1 MKGEPNMK
9 ALMCVPNISEGTD
22 LAVVEKV
29 VDTVRSAPGV
39 MLLDYSS
46 NADHNR
52 SVITYIG
59 QPETVISATK
69 KLTETGLEL
78 IDMTRHKGSH
88 PRQGAV
94 DVVPFIPIRGM
105 TEEEAVSL
113 ARKFGKFV
121 GDELGVPVY
130 FYEDAAT
137 RPQRQSLAK
146 VRKGQYEALAAKL
159 QQSEWAP
166 DEGPCQFVARS
177 GSVQVAS
184 RFPLVAFNINLATT
198 DLDLAQKIAKR
209 VRFINGGFRYVR
221 AIGLSLEEEGMVQ
234 VSMNLTHYEKTPI
247 PLVAEAV
254 KREAERYGVRVA
266 GTELVG
272 PVPLGAM
279 GQVFRYYLQAHD
291 FSMDQIIENSLIGWT
306 GE

>member
-1 MKGEPNMK
+1 MK

-22 LAVVEKV
+22 LAVVEEV
-29 VDTVRSAPGV
+29 VDAIRSAPGV

-59 QPETVISATK
+59 RPEPVVAATRQ
-69 KLTETGLEL
+69 LAETALRL
-78 IDMTRHKGSH
+78 IDMRRQKGSH

-94 DVVPFIPIRGM
+94 DVVPFIPIRGI

-113 ARKFGKFV
+113 ARDFGRYV
-121 GDELGVPVY
+121 GESLGVPVY

-137 RPQRQSLAK
+137 RPERQSLAK
-146 VRKGQYEALAAKL
+146 VRKGQYEALEEKL
-159 QQSEWAP
+159 KAPEWAP
-166 DEGPCQFVARS
+166 DEGPARFIPES
-177 GSVQVAS
+177 GSMQVSS

-198 DLDLAQKIAKR
+198 RVDIADSIAKS
-209 VRFINGGFRYVR
+209 VRHINGGFRYVR
-221 AIGLSLEEEGMVQ
+221 AIGLSLKEDGLVQ

-247 PLVAEAV
+247 PMVFETV
-254 KREAERYGVRVA
+254 KREAARYGVSVA

-279 GQVFRYYLQAHD
+279 GQVMTYYLQAHD

>member
-1 MKGEPNMK
+1 MK

-22 LAVVEKV
+22 LSVVEKV
-29 VDTVRSAPGV
+29 VDVVRSTPGV
-39 MLLDYSS
+39 MLLDHSS
-46 NADHNR
+46 NSDHNR

-59 QPETVISATK
+59 RPEPVVAATK
-69 KLTETGLEL
+69 KLAEIALEL
-78 IDMTRHKGSH
+78 IDMTCHKGSH

-94 DVVPFIPIRGM
+94 DVVPFIPIRGI
-105 TEEEAVSL
+105 TEEASVSI
-113 ARKFGKFV
+113 ARDFGRYV
-121 GDELGVPVY
+121 GDTLGIPVY

-137 RPQRQSLAK
+137 RPDRQNLAN
-146 VRKGQYEALAAKL
+146 VRKGQYEALARKL
-159 QQSEWAP
+159 EDPDWAP
-166 DEGPCQFVARS
+166 DEGPCRFVPRS
-177 GSVQVAS
+177 GSVQVSS

-198 DLDLAQKIAKR
+198 DLVVAQNIAKS

-221 AIGLSLEEEGMVQ
+221 AIGLSLKEANMVQ

-247 PLVAEAV
+247 PMVAETV
-254 KREAERYGVRVA
+254 KREAARYGVSVA

-272 PVPLGAM
+272 PVPLEAM
-279 GQVFRYYLQAHD
+279 GQILRYYLQAHD

>member
-1 MKGEPNMK
+1 MK

-22 LAVVEKV
+22 LSVVEKV
-29 VDTVRSAPGV
+29 VDAVRSAPGV

-46 NADHNR
+46 NSDHNR

-59 QPETVISATK
+59 QPKPVIAATR
-69 KLTETGLEL
+69 KLTETALGL
-78 IDMTRHKGSH
+78 IDMTCHKGSH

-94 DVVPFIPIRGM
+94 DVVPFIPIRGI
-105 TEEEAVSL
+105 TEEASIAI
-113 ARKFGKFV
+113 ARDFGRYV
-121 GDELGVPVY
+121 GDTLGVPVY

-137 RPQRQSLAK
+137 RPERQNLAK
-146 VRKGQYEALAAKL
+146 VRKGQYEALAQKL
-159 QQSEWAP
+159 EDPVWAP
-166 DEGPCQFVARS
+166 DEGPCQFVPKS
-177 GSVQVAS
+177 GSIQVSS

-198 DLDLAQKIAKR
+198 DLDIAQDIAKS

-221 AIGLSLEEEGMVQ
+221 AIGLSLEEAGMVQ

-247 PLVAEAV
+247 PMVAEAV
-254 KREAERYGVRVA
+254 KREASRYGVSVV

-279 GQVFRYYLQAHD
+279 AQIFRYYLQAHD

>member
-1 MKGEPNMK
+1 MK

-22 LAVVEKV
+22 LSVVEKV
-29 VDTVRSAPGV
+29 VDAVRSAPGV

-46 NADHNR
+46 NSDHNR

-59 QPETVISATK
+59 QPEPVAAATRELVK
-69 KLTETGLEL
+69 TALEL
-78 IDMTRHKGSH
+78 IDMTWQKGSH

-94 DVVPFIPIRGM
+94 DVVPFIPIRGVS
-105 TEEEAVSL
+105 EEESISI
-113 ARKFGKFV
+113 ARDFGRYV
-121 GDELGVPVY
+121 GDTLGVPVY

-137 RPQRQSLAK
+137 RPERQNLAK
-146 VRKGQYEALAAKL
+146 VRKGQYEALAEKL
-159 QQSEWAP
+159 KDPAWAP
-166 DEGPCQFVARS
+166 DEGPCQFLPKS
-177 GSVQVAS
+177 GSMQVSS

-198 DLDLAQKIAKR
+198 DLDIAQDIAKS

-221 AIGLSLEEEGMVQ
+221 AIGLSLKEAGMVQ

-247 PLVAEAV
+247 PMVAETV
-254 KREAERYGVRVA
+254 KREAARYGVNVV

-279 GQVFRYYLQAHD
+279 GQIFRYYLQAHD

-306 GE
+306 GK